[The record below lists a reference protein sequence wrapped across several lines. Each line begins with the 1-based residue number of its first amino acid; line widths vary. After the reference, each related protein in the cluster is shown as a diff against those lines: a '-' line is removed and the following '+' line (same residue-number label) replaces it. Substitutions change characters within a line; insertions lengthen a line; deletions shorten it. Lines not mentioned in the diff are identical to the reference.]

1 MGEDHK
7 SDDMGEDE
15 KSDDNMR
22 ERQITGGNA
31 KVWDYFYSYFR
42 VQKNK
47 TTPFSAIQIIPAL
60 V

>member
-15 KSDDNMR
+15 KSVDNMR

-31 KVWDYFYSYFR
+31 KVWDYS
-42 VQKNK
+42 
-47 TTPFSAIQIIPAL
+47 IPIL
-60 V
+60 EYKKIKLLLSQPSR